1 MTEKSR
7 FSRGFIGAL
16 TAFILATIYF
26 GFTASHL
33 PIGAGPDAYA
43 NYSAVSFY
51 SKYKRLAVFPEDE
64 NTAEVD
70 YSPHGTTRLLRPPL
84 SFLVSALLT
93 PVSPLGEKA
102 SRNVVGSKAWHK
114 APRIGPVLLCAL
126 TVAFVYLGLYWY
138 FGNAWYAVVG
148 SALTGLLPQFTFIA
162 SHLNDDSSAIFS
174 ATMLFA
180 ALILIYLRR
189 TKLST
194 IVFLG
199 LSVGLVLVSKLSAW
213 LVLPTAGLAFLLFF
227 RIEKKRWLPCGLIL
241 IAMTII
247 GGGWWPLFN
256 MFHYGIDD
264 YRASNIQREIA
275 TRHKNLKPLEGRGF
289 IAQGIGF
296 YQLGI
301 RNHGNFIGASIKSAI
316 GNLGWLELRLSPVQ
330 YTPYY
335 AVLILAVLYYLMR
348 VLFVSVRCWTGM
360 QEATD
365 TRRFIFET
373 LLVGAIVF
381 QALAYTYRNVY
392 QDIQVQ
398 GKYLLPIILPLLV
411 LFLAATRVMSHTL
424 ATWLRAAGLRSI
436 TLPSHNI
443 PQAVA
448 LLCLFTFG
456 LVHLDGVLRRVL
468 PYYWPPAY
476 SLNTSDFE
484 FLNLDQALWT
494 ELHKDISI
502 TIQDGAWHIQSAGED
517 PQLILPGDICNQ
529 YGKNFLVRVDLVTDE
544 GCYGSYVRNN
554 PDLLTAYKVSER
566 AQSIEAW
573 GKSHYNTYGKAEGRG
588 LPVAC
593 SNSVTM
599 ASDDMTPAVD
609 TTGEVVKSDRILAIY
624 VDDGKG
630 FRPDFRGPAAQIKY
644 RPGNQSVVLGL
655 AAQTCKRLRLDPMV
669 GPGQMAITAIGFS
682 KVKILPPWFLD
693 L

>member
-1 MTEKSR
+1 MTAKSR
-7 FSRGFIGAL
+7 FSRSFIGAFS
-16 TAFILATIYF
+16 AFILATIYF

-33 PIGAGPDAYA
+33 PVGAGPDAYA

-51 SKYKRLAVFPEDE
+51 LKHKRLAVFPEDE
-64 NTAEVD
+64 YTVEVD

-114 APRIGPVLLCAL
+114 APRIGSVLLCAL
-126 TVAFVYLGLYWY
+126 TVAFIYLGLYWY

-247 GGGWWPLFN
+247 GGGWWLLFN
-256 MFHYGIDD
+256 MSHYGIDD
-264 YRASNIQREIA
+264 FRARNIQREIA
-275 TRHKNLKPLEGRGF
+275 PRHKTLKAFQGRGF
-289 IAQGIGF
+289 IADGIGF

-301 RNHGNFIGASIKSAI
+301 RNHDNFVGASIKSAI
-316 GNLGWLELRLSPVQ
+316 GHLGWLQLRLSPVQ

-360 QEATD
+360 QEETD

-424 ATWLRAAGLRSI
+424 LAWLRAAGLRSI

-476 SLNTSDFE
+476 SLNSSDFE

-502 TIQDGAWHIQSAGED
+502 TIQDGAWQIQSAGED

-566 AQSIEAW
+566 AQSIQAW

-588 LPVAC
+588 LPVGC

-599 ASDDMTPAVD
+599 TSDDMTPAAD
-609 TTGEVVKSDRILAIY
+609 TTGEAVKSDRILAIY

>member
-1 MTEKSR
+1 MTAKSR
-7 FSRGFIGAL
+7 PSRGFIGAL

-26 GFTASHL
+26 GFTASYL
-33 PIGAGPDAYA
+33 PVGAGPDVYA
-43 NYSAVSFY
+43 NYSAVAFY

-64 NTAEVD
+64 NRAEID
-70 YSPHGTTRLLRPPL
+70 YTPYGTTRLLRPPL
-84 SFLVSALLT
+84 SFLVSALLA

-102 SRNVVGSKAWHK
+102 SRSVVGSKAWHL
-114 APRIGPVLLCAL
+114 AARTGSVVLCAL

-138 FGNAWYAVVG
+138 FGNIWYAVIG

-174 ATMLFA
+174 ATMLFV
-180 ALILIYLRR
+180 ALILIYQRR
-189 TKLST
+189 LKLPT

-241 IAMTII
+241 ITMTII

-256 MFHYGIDD
+256 MSHYGIDD
-264 YRASNIQREIA
+264 FRAATIQREIA
-275 TRHKNLKPLEGRGF
+275 KKHRTLKTFQGRGF

-301 RNHGNFIGASIKSAI
+301 KNHKNFIGASLKSTI
-316 GNLGWLELRLSPVQ
+316 GNLGRLELRLSSVQ

-348 VLFVSVRCWTGM
+348 LLFVSVRCWTGM

-381 QALAYTYRNVY
+381 QVLAYTYRNVY
-392 QDIQVQ
+392 HDIQVQ

-411 LFLAATRVMSHTL
+411 LFLAATRVMGHTF
-424 ATWLRAAGLRSI
+424 ATWLRATGLRSI
-436 TLPSHNI
+436 VLQSHNI
-443 PQAVA
+443 LQAMA
-448 LLCLFTFG
+448 LLCVFAFG
-456 LVHLDGVLRRVL
+456 LAHLDGILRYVR
-468 PYYWPPAY
+468 PFYFPFPY
-476 SLNTSDFE
+476 SLKIGNFE
-484 FLNLDQALWT
+484 FLDLDQALWM

-502 TIQDGAWHIQSAGED
+502 TIQDGAWQIQSTGED
-517 PQLILPGDICNQ
+517 PQLVLPGHICDR

-554 PDLLTAYKVSER
+554 PDLLTAYNISDG
-566 AQSIEAW
+566 AQSIQAW
-573 GKSHYNTYGKAEGRG
+573 GKSHYNTYGKVEGRK
-588 LPVAC
+588 LPASC

-599 ASDDMTPAVD
+599 TSDDMTTTAG
-609 TTGEVVKSDRILAIY
+609 TTGEVVGDGKVLAIY
-624 VDDGKG
+624 VDEGED
-630 FRPDFRGPAAQIKY
+630 FRADFRGPAAKAEY
-644 RPGNQSVVLGL
+644 GPGNQSVVLGL
-655 AAQTCKRLRLDPMV
+655 AVKTCKRLRLDPMV
-669 GPGQMAITAIGFS
+669 GPGQMAITAIGFL
-682 KVKILPPWFLD
+682 KMKIRPPWFLD
-693 L
+693 N

>member
-1 MTEKSR
+1 MTAKSR
-7 FSRGFIGAL
+7 PSRGFIGAL

-26 GFTASHL
+26 GFTASYL
-33 PIGAGPDAYA
+33 PVGAGPDVYA
-43 NYSAVSFY
+43 NYSAVAFY

-64 NTAEVD
+64 NRAEID
-70 YSPHGTTRLLRPPL
+70 YSPYGTTRLLRPPL
-84 SFLVSALLT
+84 SFLVSALLA

-102 SRNVVGSKAWHK
+102 SRSVVGSKAWHL
-114 APRIGPVLLCAL
+114 AARTGSVVLCAL

-138 FGNAWYAVVG
+138 FGNIWYAVIG

-174 ATMLFA
+174 ATMLFV
-180 ALILIYLRR
+180 ALILIYQRR
-189 TKLST
+189 LKLPT

-241 IAMTII
+241 ITMTII

-256 MFHYGIDD
+256 MSHYGIDD
-264 YRASNIQREIA
+264 FRAATIQREIA
-275 TRHKNLKPLEGRGF
+275 KKHRTLKTFQGRGF

-301 RNHGNFIGASIKSAI
+301 KNHKNFIGASLKSTI
-316 GNLGWLELRLSPVQ
+316 GNLGRLELRLSSVQ

-348 VLFVSVRCWTGM
+348 LLFVSVRCWTGM

-381 QALAYTYRNVY
+381 QVLAYTYRNVY

-411 LFLAATRVMSHTL
+411 LFLAATRVMGHTFV
-424 ATWLRAAGLRSI
+424 TWLRVAGFRSI
-436 TLPSHNI
+436 VLQSHNI
-443 PQAVA
+443 LQAMA
-448 LLCLFTFG
+448 LLCVFAFG
-456 LVHLDGVLRRVL
+456 LAHLDGILRYVR
-468 PYYWPPAY
+468 PFYFPFPY
-476 SLNTSDFE
+476 SLKIGNFE
-484 FLNLDQALWT
+484 FLDLGQALWA

-502 TIQDGAWHIQSAGED
+502 TIQDGAWQIQSTGED
-517 PQLILPGDICNQ
+517 PQLVLPGGICDR
-529 YGKNFLVRVDLVTDE
+529 YGKNFLVQVDLVSAPS
-544 GCYGSYVRNN
+544 CYENYVRDY
-554 PDLLTAYKVSER
+554 PDLLAAYKVSDS
-566 AQSIEAW
+566 AQSIQAW
-573 GKSHYNTYGKAEGRG
+573 GKAHYNTYGKAEGRP
-588 LPVAC
+588 LPASC
-593 SNSVTM
+593 SSST
-599 ASDDMTPAVD
+599 ATSDDMTATTD
-609 TTGEVVKSDRILAIY
+609 TTGEIVEGGNILAIY
-624 VDDGKG
+624 VDEGE
-630 FRPDFRGPAAQIKY
+630 DFRAKFFGPAAQAKY
-644 RPGNQSVVLGL
+644 GPGNQSVVLGL
-655 AAQTCKRLRLDPMV
+655 AVKTCKRLRLDPMV
-669 GPGQMAITAIGFS
+669 GPGQITITAIGFL
-682 KVKILPPWFLD
+682 KLKIRPPWFLD
-693 L
+693 N

>member
-1 MTEKSR
+1 MTAKSR
-7 FSRGFIGAL
+7 FSRSFIGAFS
-16 TAFILATIYF
+16 AFILATIYF

-33 PIGAGPDAYA
+33 PVGAGPDAYA

-51 SKYKRLAVFPEDE
+51 LKHKRLAVFPEDE
-64 NTAEVD
+64 NTAGIS
-70 YSPHGTTRLLRPPL
+70 YTPHGTTRLLRPPL

-102 SRNVVGSKAWHK
+102 SRNVVGSKAWHM
-114 APRIGPVLLCAL
+114 APRIGSVLLCAL

-148 SALTGLLPQFTFIA
+148 SALIGLLPQFTFIA

-180 ALILIYLRR
+180 ALILIYQRR

-247 GGGWWPLFN
+247 GGGWWLLFN
-256 MFHYGIDD
+256 MSHYGIDD
-264 YRASNIQREIA
+264 FRARNIQREIA
-275 TRHKNLKPLEGRGF
+275 PRHKTLKAFQGRGF
-289 IAQGIGF
+289 IADGIGF

-301 RNHGNFIGASIKSAI
+301 RNHDNFVGASIKSAI
-316 GNLGWLELRLSPVQ
+316 GHLGWLQLRLSPVQ

-373 LLVGAIVF
+373 LLAGAIVF

-411 LFLAATRVMSHTL
+411 LFLAATRVMGHTF

-456 LVHLDGVLRRVL
+456 LVHLDGILRYVR
-468 PYYWPPAY
+468 PFYFPFPY
-476 SLNTSDFE
+476 SLKIGNFE
-484 FLNLDQALWT
+484 FLDLDQALWM

-502 TIQDGAWHIQSAGED
+502 TIQDGAWQIQSTGED
-517 PQLILPGDICNQ
+517 PQLVLPGHICDR
-529 YGKNFLVRVDLVTDE
+529 YGKNFLVRVDLVSAPS
-544 GCYGSYVRNN
+544 CYENYVREYS
-554 PDLLTAYKVSER
+554 DLLTAYNISDG
-566 AQSIEAW
+566 AQSIQAW
-573 GKSHYNTYGKAEGRG
+573 GKSHYNTYGKVEGRK
-588 LPVAC
+588 LPASC

-599 ASDDMTPAVD
+599 TSDDMTTTAG
-609 TTGEVVKSDRILAIY
+609 TTGEVVGDGKVLAIY
-624 VDDGKG
+624 VDEGED
-630 FRPDFRGPAAQIKY
+630 FRADFRGPAAKAEY
-644 RPGNQSVVLGL
+644 GPGNQSVVLGL
-655 AAQTCKRLRLDPMV
+655 AVKTCKRLRLDPMV
-669 GPGQMAITAIGFS
+669 GPGQMAITAIGFL
-682 KVKILPPWFLD
+682 KMKIRPPWFLD
-693 L
+693 N

>member
-1 MTEKSR
+1 MTATSR
-7 FSRGFIGAL
+7 SSRGFIGAL

-33 PIGAGPDAYA
+33 PVGAGPDAYA

-51 SKYKRLAVFPEDE
+51 SKHKRLAVFPEDE

-102 SRNVVGSKAWHK
+102 SRNVKGSKAWHK

-162 SHLNDDSSAIFS
+162 SHLNDDSSAVFS

-180 ALILIYLRR
+180 ALILIYQRR

-213 LVLPTAGLAFLLFF
+213 LVLPSAGLAFLLFF
-227 RIEKKRWLPCGLIL
+227 RIEKRRWLPCGLML

-247 GGGWWPLFN
+247 GGGWWLLFN
-256 MFHYGIDD
+256 MSHYGIDD
-264 YRASNIQREIA
+264 FRARNIQREIA
-275 TRHKNLKPLEGRGF
+275 PRHKTLKTFQARGF
-289 IAQGIGF
+289 IADGIGF

-301 RNHGNFIGASIKSAI
+301 RNHDNFIGASIKSAI
-316 GNLGWLELRLSPVQ
+316 GHLGWLQLRLSPVQ

-360 QEATD
+360 QDATD

-424 ATWLRAAGLRSI
+424 LTWLRAAGLRSI
-436 TLPSHNI
+436 TLPSQNI
-443 PQAVA
+443 PQVVA
-448 LLCLFTFG
+448 LLCVFTFG
-456 LVHLDGVLRRVL
+456 LAHLDGLLRYVL
-468 PYYWPPAY
+468 PYYLPPAY
-476 SLNTSDFE
+476 SLQNHNFE
-484 FLNLDQALWT
+484 FLDLDHALWT

-502 TIQDGAWHIQSAGED
+502 TIQDGAWHIQSVGED
-517 PQLILPGDICNQ
+517 PQLILPGHICDR
-529 YGKNFLVRVDLVTDE
+529 YGKNFLVRVDLVADK
-544 GCYGSYVRNN
+544 GCYENYVRNN

-566 AQSIEAW
+566 TQSIESW
-573 GKSHYNTYGKAEGRG
+573 GKSHYNTYGKVEGRG
-588 LPVAC
+588 LPASC

-599 ASDDMTPAVD
+599 ARDDMTTTAD
-609 TTGEVVKSDRILAIY
+609 TTGEVVEDGKVLAIY
-624 VDDGKG
+624 VDEGED
-630 FRPDFRGPAAQIKY
+630 FRADFRGPAAKARY
-644 RPGNQSVVLGL
+644 DSGNQSLVLGL

-669 GPGQMAITAIGFS
+669 GPGQMAITAIGFL
-682 KVKILPPWFLD
+682 KLKIRPPWFLD

>member
-180 ALILIYLRR
+180 ALILIYQRR

-264 YRASNIQREIA
+264 FRARNIQREIA
-275 TRHKNLKPLEGRGF
+275 PRHKTLKPLQGRGF

-301 RNHGNFIGASIKSAI
+301 RNHDNFIGASIKSAI

-588 LPVAC
+588 LPVVC
-593 SNSVTM
+593 SNSVSTT
-599 ASDDMTPAVD
+599 SDDMTPTVD

-630 FRPDFRGPAAQIKY
+630 FRADFRGPAAQIKY

-669 GPGQMAITAIGFS
+669 GPGQMTITAIGFS